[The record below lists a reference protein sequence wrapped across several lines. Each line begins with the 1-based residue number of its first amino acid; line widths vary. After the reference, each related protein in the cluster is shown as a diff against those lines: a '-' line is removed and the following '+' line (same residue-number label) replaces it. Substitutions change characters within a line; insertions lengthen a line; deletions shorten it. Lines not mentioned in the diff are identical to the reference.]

1 MRLWGLAMLML
12 CLATG
17 SVAPAL
23 AQDGDALAV
32 GLGVFSVEEEQ
43 ERTAELRLEYH
54 PGYRLFEGSLWQGF
68 DGFAPVVGLMANA
81 DGGVFGYGGLQTDIA
96 LTERWTVTPAAG
108 LGGYH
113 EGGSSD
119 LGGVFQFHLGLTL
132 AYGFENGDRLGLTWA
147 HISNGG
153 VHDANPA
160 ANSVLLTYRVGF
172 NSLF

>member
-1 MRLWGLAMLML
+1 MRSLGLAMLMI
-12 CLATG
+12 CLVIG

-23 AQDGDALAV
+23 AQDGDALAI
-32 GLGVFSVEEEQ
+32 GLGVFSVEEEE

-54 PGYRLFEGSLWQGF
+54 PRYRLFEDSLWQDF
-68 DGFAPVVGLMANA
+68 DGFAPVLGLMANA
-81 DGGVFGYGGLQTDIA
+81 DGGVFGYGGFQTDIA
-96 LTERWTVTPAAG
+96 LAERWVVTPAAG
-108 LGGYH
+108 IGGYH

-132 AYGFENGDRLGLTWA
+132 AYGFDNGDRLGLTWA

-153 VHDANPA
+153 IHDANPA

-172 NSLF
+172 EPLF